1 MKTKELTI
9 TAIFVALI
17 IVQNF
22 VLFNF
27 PITLTYTILYFLTQ
41 KLADKKLPFLAVLVF
56 VIVKNIIMPALIPT
70 IIFDL
75 VGLMVFISVCL
86 IKQKSIR
93 YILIPI
99 SIVFHL
105 LVLDLSTIILTVNVI
120 VNLKDI
126 LLLWITQ
133 ISLGFVAYIYAPL
146 SIVLILIL
154 DGLNYLSDLDLDE

>member
-9 TAIFVALI
+9 TAVFIALI
-17 IVQNF
+17 IVQSF

-75 VGLMVFISVCL
+75 VGLMVFISICL
-86 IKQKSIR
+86 IKHKLLR
-93 YILIPI
+93 YILIPV

-105 LVLDLSTIILTVNVI
+105 LILDLSTIILTVNII
-120 VNLKDI
+120 VNLKDVLI
-126 LLLWITQ
+126 LWASQ
-133 ISLGFVAYIYAPL
+133 ISFGFVAYIYAPL

-154 DGLNYLSDLDLDE
+154 DGLNYLSDLDIED